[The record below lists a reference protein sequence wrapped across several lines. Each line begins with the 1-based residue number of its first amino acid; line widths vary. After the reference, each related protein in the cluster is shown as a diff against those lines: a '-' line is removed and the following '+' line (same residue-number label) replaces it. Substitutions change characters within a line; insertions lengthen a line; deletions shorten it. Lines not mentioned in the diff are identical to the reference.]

1 VKWEEAAM
9 AADKATQREWARL
22 GARTRLQAL
31 EQERAAILK
40 AFPDLRR
47 APAAIASSVPGSTR
61 RRFSTAA
68 KRRMSAGMRRY
79 WARRRAEGRMKN
91 KSS

>member
-1 VKWEEAAM
+1 M
-9 AADKATQREWARL
+9 AEPKTSQREWARL
-22 GARTRLQAL
+22 GARTRLFAI

-40 AFPDLRR
+40 AFPELRR
-47 APAAIASSVPGSTR
+47 GPAAVVSPSGKPKR
-61 RRFSTAA
+61 QFSAAA

-91 KSS
+91 KTS